1 VEAALTGELPLSDA
15 LARVEPVLWAHAVEI
30 PLFQV
35 SDELAVGPEVS
46 GVDSGP
52 PLAGPFFGA
61 ATWNRTN
68 G

>member
-1 VEAALTGELPLSDA
+1 MSVSDA
-15 LARVEPVLWAHAVEI
+15 LTRIEPVLWAQAVEI

-52 PLAGPFFGA
+52 PMAGPFFGA